1 MCSNPFGAGRAI
13 GLSSKQITATCG
25 DTLDDANEC
34 ECKCHGGRSVV
45 SKTDDEA
52 AVAGADQLP
61 TRFGRRATS
70 YDVAR
75 LAGVSQ
81 SAVSRCFAPSGSIAP
96 STRQRIMKAATEL
109 GYRPN
114 ALAQALISRRTN
126 LVAVILSSL
135 TALNYPEVLAELS
148 HRLMARD
155 LRMLL
160 FTLDN
165 EGDVDEV
172 LDQVWR
178 HSVDG
183 VICAARL
190 SDDQVKLF
198 GGHEVALVL
207 YNRAAEGAAAASVAC
222 DSVTGQRQIVSR
234 LLAAGHRTFAI
245 IAGPADS
252 YVGEER
258 RRAAL
263 GRLEEAG
270 ITDVPIVRGDFG
282 YQSGAAAAQELMGDG
297 RRFEA
302 IICLNDLMA
311 IGAVDAAREQFG
323 LHTPEHLSV
332 VGFDGSG
339 PATWASYQL
348 TSIRQPVR
356 RMTEA
361 AVEMLVERIEDP
373 LLPAERRLF
382 DGQLIEGRSASLG

>member
-1 MCSNPFGAGRAI
+1 MADRKIEMPA
-13 GLSSKQITATCG
+13 
-25 DTLDDANEC
+25 
-34 ECKCHGGRSVV
+34 SVPPR
-45 SKTDDEA
+45 
-52 AVAGADQLP
+52 Q
-61 TRFGRRATS
+61 GRRATS

-81 SAVSRCFAPSGSIAP
+81 SAVSRCFAPTGSIAP
-96 STRQRIMKAATEL
+96 ATRARIVKAAEEL

-126 LVAVILSSL
+126 LVAVLISSL

-148 HRLMARD
+148 HQMLARD

-160 FTLDN
+160 FSLNT

-190 SDDQVKLF
+190 SDEQVRLF
-198 GGHEVALVL
+198 DDREVALVL
-207 YNRAAEGAAAASVAC
+207 YNRVADRVQAASVAC
-222 DSVTGQRQIVSR
+222 DSVSGQRQLVDR
-234 LLAAGHRTFAI
+234 LLAAGHRRFAI
-245 IAGPADS
+245 VAGPDDS

-263 GRLEEAG
+263 GRLAEAG
-270 ITDVPIVRGDFG
+270 ITDVPVVRGDYG
-282 YQSGAAAAQELMGDG
+282 YESGAAALGELLADG
-297 RRFEA
+297 HRFDA
-302 IICLNDLMA
+302 IVCVNDLMG
-311 IGAVDAAREQFG
+311 IGVTDAARTTFG
-323 LHTPEHLSV
+323 LRIPEDVSV

-339 PATWASYQL
+339 PASWASYQL

-361 AVEMLVERIEDP
+361 AVSMLVERIEDP
-373 LLPAERRLF
+373 ELPAERRLF
-382 DGQLIEGRSASLG
+382 NGLLIEGRSARLG

>member
-1 MCSNPFGAGRAI
+1 VAER
-13 GLSSKQITATCG
+13 K
-25 DTLDDANEC
+25 DD
-34 ECKCHGGRSVV
+34 KDGRSLIN
-45 SKTDDEA
+45 A
-52 AVAGADQLP
+52 ASGRQ
-61 TRFGRRATS
+61 GRRATS

-96 STRQRIMKAATEL
+96 ATRERIEKAALEL

-126 LVAVILSSL
+126 LVAVLISSL

-148 HRLMARD
+148 HRMLARD

-160 FTLDN
+160 FSLNT
-165 EGDVDEV
+165 ESDVDEV
-172 LDQVWR
+172 IDQVWR

-190 SDDQVKLF
+190 SDEQVSLF
-198 GGHEVALVL
+198 VDREVPLVL
-207 YNRAAEGAAAASVAC
+207 YNRVAGRAQAASVGC
-222 DSVTGQRQIVSR
+222 DSVTGQRLLVDR
-234 LLAAGHRTFAI
+234 LLAAGHHRFAI
-245 IAGPADS
+245 VAGPEDS

-263 GRLEEAG
+263 DRLQEAG
-270 ITDVPIVRGDFG
+270 INDVPVVRGDYG
-282 YQSGAAAAQELMGDG
+282 YESGAAAFAALLADGAQFD
-297 RRFEA
+297 A
-302 IICLNDLMA
+302 IVCVNDLMA
-311 IGAVDAAREQFG
+311 IGVIDAAREEFG
-323 LHTPEHLSV
+323 MRIPEDISV

-339 PATWASYQL
+339 PATWAGYRL

-361 AVEMLVERIEDP
+361 AVNMLLERIEDP
-373 LLPAERRLF
+373 DLPAERRLF
-382 DGQLIEGRSASLG
+382 NGRLIEGRSAVLG

>member
-1 MCSNPFGAGRAI
+1 MADRKETTPAA
-13 GLSSKQITATCG
+13 LSPARQ
-25 DTLDDANEC
+25 
-34 ECKCHGGRSVV
+34 
-45 SKTDDEA
+45 
-52 AVAGADQLP
+52 
-61 TRFGRRATS
+61 GRRATS

-81 SAVSRCFAPSGSIAP
+81 SAVSRCFAPTGSIAP
-96 STRQRIMKAATEL
+96 ATRARIVKAADEL

-126 LVAVILSSL
+126 LVAVLISSL

-148 HRLMARD
+148 HQMLARD

-160 FTLDN
+160 FSLNT
-165 EGDVDEV
+165 ESDVDEV

-190 SDDQVKLF
+190 SDEQVRLF
-198 GGHEVALVL
+198 DDREVALVL
-207 YNRAAEGAAAASVAC
+207 YNRVADRADAASVGC
-222 DSVTGQRQIVSR
+222 DSVSGQRQLVDR
-234 LLAAGHRTFAI
+234 LLAAGHRRFAI
-245 IAGPADS
+245 VAGPADS

-263 GRLEEAG
+263 GRLDEAG
-270 ITDVPIVRGDFG
+270 ITDVPVVRGDYG
-282 YQSGAAAAQELMGDG
+282 YESGAAALDELLAGGD
-297 RRFEA
+297 RFDA
-302 IICLNDLMA
+302 IVCVNDLMA
-311 IGAVDAAREQFG
+311 IGVTDAARETFG
-323 LHTPEHLSV
+323 LRIPEDVSV

-361 AVEMLVERIEDP
+361 AVTMLIERIEDP
-373 LLPAERRLF
+373 ELPAERRLF
-382 DGQLIEGRSASLG
+382 NGQLIEGRSARLG

>member
-1 MCSNPFGAGRAI
+1 MNSNAI
-13 GLSSKQITATCG
+13 VTGEVAMAVRK
-25 DTLDDANEC
+25 DKDA
-34 ECKCHGGRSVV
+34 RP
-45 SKTDDEA
+45 A
-52 AVAGADQLP
+52 ADIVAPSARQ
-61 TRFGRRATS
+61 GRRATS

-96 STRQRIMKAATEL
+96 ATRARIVEAAEQL

-126 LVAVILSSL
+126 LVAVLISSL
-135 TALNYPEVLAELS
+135 SALHYPEVLAELS
-148 HRLMARD
+148 HRMIDRD

-160 FTLDN
+160 FSLNT
-165 EGDVDEV
+165 ESDVDEV

-190 SDDQVKLF
+190 SDEQVNLF
-198 GGHEVALVL
+198 VEREVALVL
-207 YNRAAEGAAAASVAC
+207 YNRVADRAEAASVAC
-222 DSVTGQRQIVSR
+222 DSVAGQRQLVGR
-234 LLAAGHRTFAI
+234 LLAAGHRRFAI
-245 IAGPADS
+245 VAGPADS

-263 GRLEEAG
+263 DRLEEAG
-270 ITDVPIVRGDFG
+270 IRDVPVVRGDYG
-282 YQSGAAAAQELMGDG
+282 YESGAAALAELLGGGAQFD
-297 RRFEA
+297 A
-302 IICLNDLMA
+302 IVCVSDLMA
-311 IGAVDAAREQFG
+311 IGVVDAARETFG
-323 LHTPEHLSV
+323 LRIPDDVSV

-339 PATWASYQL
+339 PASWASYKL

-361 AVEMLVERIEDP
+361 AVNMLVERIEDP
-373 LLPAERRLF
+373 DLPAERRLF
-382 DGQLIEGRSASLG
+382 NGQLIEGRSARLG